1 MPKKLIFFIL
11 IFISFLA
18 KNSFAQSLIS
28 DAQTEKFLHE
38 LSDPIFRAANL
49 DPKNIKIYIVND
61 DSINAF
67 VSGGQNVFI
76 NTGLIR
82 KFSTP
87 DALIGVIAHETGHI
101 AAGHLA
107 RSGEG
112 IEQAQN
118 AMFLS
123 YILGIGAIIAGSPDA
138 GMALISGGSDS
149 AQRLLMKF
157 TRNQEEAA
165 DQHAVEYLDNIS
177 YPIDGL
183 VKLLEIFQTEMIGYR
198 GKIDEYLLSH
208 PVSQKRIDLIK
219 ARTKDK
225 KFTDKKINQ
234 KLQGTMDI
242 VLAKLE
248 AFIENPDAIY
258 AKYKNRHDEISNYKK
273 SIALFRKG
281 NVDQSLKLLDEII
294 DKKTPILPNFLKHNS
309 PELGFLYEL
318 KGQILYESGQVQ
330 DAILAYNETIKFL
343 SALDGA
349 QAKISFATGIL
360 TLNQNDKT
368 LLQLAIKK
376 LEEASIF
383 ENENP
388 FLFKQLANAYLRM
401 KDEGRSL
408 LALAEYNFLIGDK
421 KKCVKYAKEAKEK
434 LDKSAKVELLR
445 ADDLL
450 DLAEDEKDKEKDKD
464 KDKEKDKEKEKGK
477 DKVIIP

>member
-1 MPKKLIFFIL
+1 MVQKKLITLSL
-11 IFISFLA
+11 IFIFFLA
-18 KNSFAQSLIS
+18 KNSFAEATLIR
-28 DAQTEKFLHE
+28 DAETEKFLHE
-38 LSDPIFRAANL
+38 LSDPIFLAADLN
-49 DPKNIKIYIVND
+49 PQNINIYLVGD
-61 DSINAF
+61 ESINAF

-76 NTGLIR
+76 NTGLLR
-82 KFSTP
+82 KYKTP
-87 DALIGVIAHETGHI
+87 DTLIGVIAHETGHI

-107 RSGEG
+107 RSSE
-112 IEQAQN
+112 ERDQAQG
-118 AMFLS
+118 AMLLS
-123 YILGIGAIIAGSPDA
+123 YLLGIGAVIAGSPDA
-138 GMALISGGSDS
+138 GMALITGGSNT
-149 AQRLLMKF
+149 ANRLYMKF
-157 TRNQEEAA
+157 NRNQEEAA
-165 DQHAVEYLDNIS
+165 DQHAVEYLDKMS
-177 YPIDGL
+177 YPATGL
-183 VKLLEIFQTEMIGYR
+183 VRLLEFFESELVGYK
-198 GKIDEYLLSH
+198 GQIDEYLLSH

-225 KFTDKKINQ
+225 KFSDKKINQ
-234 KLQGTMDI
+234 KLQGAMDI

-258 AKYKNRHDEISNYKK
+258 AKYKNRNDEISNYKK

-281 NVDQSLKLLDEII
+281 NVDESLKLLDEII
-294 DKKTPILPNFLKHNS
+294 DKKTPILANFLKHNS
-309 PELGFLYEL
+309 LELGFLYEL
-318 KGQILYESGQVQ
+318 KGQILYESGRVQ

-349 QAKISFATGIL
+349 QAKISFASAIL

-388 FLFKQLANAYLRM
+388 FLFKQLANAYSRM

-434 LDKSAKVELLR
+434 LDKSAKAELLR

-450 DLAEDEKDKEKDKD
+450 EIAKDEKEDKKSKLH
-464 KDKEKDKEKEKGK
+464 
-477 DKVIIP
+477 